1 MKKHAY
7 LIMAHNQFDL
17 LCKLIRELDDERND
31 IYIHIDKKAGTID
44 EKRFRE
50 CAQRS
55 NVFFTD
61 RISVIWGGESLVE
74 CELLLFKAAAER
86 GYQYYH
92 LISGV
97 DFPIKTQKEIHNF
110 FEQNAG
116 KEFIEYWNRKEQEY
130 LYRIK
135 YYYPLQEKIGTYTYD
150 IKTLILRVE
159 SKLLILKQKL
169 MRQDRLKGKD
179 TEVKI
184 GSNWVSITDR
194 FVKYLLKNEIVINE
208 MFKQGVAADELF
220 IQTICWN
227 SEFRKCIYEGGPTR
241 LIDWN
246 RGKPYVWKEEDLN
259 EIKDSNCLFV
269 RKITNQNH
277 LADLISEQLLREK

>member
-1 MKKHAY
+1 
-7 LIMAHNQFDL
+7 
-17 LCKLIRELDDERND
+17 
-31 IYIHIDKKAGTID
+31 
-44 EKRFRE
+44 
-50 CAQRS
+50 
-55 NVFFTD
+55 
-61 RISVIWGGESLVE
+61 
-74 CELLLFKAAAER
+74 
-86 GYQYYH
+86 
-92 LISGV
+92 
-97 DFPIKTQKEIHNF
+97 
-110 FEQNAG
+110 
-116 KEFIEYWNRKEQEY
+116 
-130 LYRIK
+130 
-135 YYYPLQEKIGTYTYD
+135 
-150 IKTLILRVE
+150 
-159 SKLLILKQKL
+159 

-227 SEFRKCIYEGGPTR
+227 SEFRKCIYEGEPTR

>member
-1 MKKHAY
+1 
-7 LIMAHNQFDL
+7 MAHNQFDL

-135 YYYPLQEKIGTYTYD
+135 YYYPLQEK
-150 IKTLILRVE
+150 
-159 SKLLILKQKL
+159 
-169 MRQDRLKGKD
+169 
-179 TEVKI
+179 
-184 GSNWVSITDR
+184 NW
-194 FVKYLLKNEIVINE
+194 YLYL
-208 MFKQGVAADELF
+208 
-220 IQTICWN
+220 
-227 SEFRKCIYEGGPTR
+227 
-241 LIDWN
+241 
-246 RGKPYVWKEEDLN
+246 
-259 EIKDSNCLFV
+259 
-269 RKITNQNH
+269 
-277 LADLISEQLLREK
+277 

>member
-1 MKKHAY
+1 MGKHAY

-61 RISVIWGGESLVE
+61 RISVTWGGESLIE
-74 CELLLFKAAAER
+74 CELLLFKTAAER

-169 MRQDRLKGKD
+169 MREDRLKGKD

-184 GSNWVSITDR
+184 GSNWVSVTDR
-194 FVKYLLKNEIVINE
+194 FVKYLLKNEIAINE

-220 IQTICWN
+220 IQTLCWN
-227 SEFRKCIYEGGPTR
+227 SDFKKDIYAGNPIR
-241 LIDWN
+241 LIDWK
-246 RGKPYVWKEEDLN
+246 RGNPYTWTETDLD
-259 EIKDSNCLFV
+259 EIKKSDCLFV
-269 RKITNQNH
+269 RKITNQNR
-277 LADLISEQLLREK
+277 LANLISEQLLREK